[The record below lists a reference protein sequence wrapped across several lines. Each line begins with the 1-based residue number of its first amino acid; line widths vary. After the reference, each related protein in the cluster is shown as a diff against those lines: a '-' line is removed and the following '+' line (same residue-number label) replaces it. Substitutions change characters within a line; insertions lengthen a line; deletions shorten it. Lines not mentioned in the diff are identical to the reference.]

1 MICQNRSLDDI
12 YFTLLLLQ
20 AVCTYG
26 RENFESWGRKKRD
39 VSSLTKRAVDNSA
52 DNAMSL
58 SREIIVLDFGDEATN
73 PYDFDKATQGQ
84 EHSAGNSK
92 LFQQVISQQQ
102 HSNCDDSLQRRT
114 SNWTPCHGLGGVRRC
129 SAPRWRRLTPAPPG
143 PVCWPCP
150 WCAPSSWSST
160 SAQCSISVWE
170 KLSYKTRRCDKLFSC
185 FSPYSLLT
193 MSFQESHLRNS
204 SIFRG

>member
-58 SREIIVLDFGDEATN
+58 SREIIVLDFGDEATS
-73 PYDFDKATQGQ
+73 PYDFDKTTQ

-92 LFQQVISQQQ
+92 LFQQ
-102 HSNCDDSLQRRT
+102 T
-114 SNWTPCHGLGGVRRC
+114 FT
-129 SAPRWRRLTPAPPG
+129 AA
-143 PVCWPCP
+143 
-150 WCAPSSWSST
+150 A
-160 SAQCSISVWE
+160 
-170 KLSYKTRRCDKLFSC
+170 FS
-185 FSPYSLLT
+185 F
-193 MSFQESHLRNS
+193 
-204 SIFRG
+204 